1 MNTKLKIFIAI
12 SIIGSYYAY
21 RNDSWGYIMSLIPY
35 LLAFAVLLG
44 VLVTLHEFGHFIVA
58 RICNVHVQRFSIGM
72 GPVFYKKYDKH
83 GTEFALSAVPLGGY
97 VSMITNKL
105 IELEPESVKGLS
117 AEQLKNTFD
126 SKPKWQRA
134 SIMFAGP
141 LANFLLSIFIFT
153 TIFLNTID
161 PQTVPVVDSA
171 NQGISYTSNSS
182 FEPNDKIL
190 SINNTTVK
198 DAKDINLE
206 LLSYAGFSGEL
217 NFLVS
222 RSTIEKPLNIKV
234 SVVDFLPTSESQKSP
249 AEYMGIDISY
259 MMMPIIGKVL
269 SGGAADQGGLK
280 SNDIV
285 LKIGSSNISFA
296 NDIRAVVSE
305 NPETDLEFKINREGE
320 ILYLPISIGSQ
331 LNNEEMVGILGVSF
345 GTSRSFGQS
354 FSKGVYE
361 TYNLSVKTLQF
372 IGKMLT
378 GNMGTENLSGPIGI
392 AQMAGNTAQ
401 AGFLPF
407 MYLMALLSISLAVL
421 NLLPIPVLDGGQLT
435 LLAVEAIRGKPL
447 PEKVENFIYT
457 GGAVLVMMLMIFAVF
472 NDVSRFI

>member
-1 MNTKLKIFIAI
+1 MA
-12 SIIGSYYAY
+12 IIGSYYAY
-21 RNDSWGYIMSLIPY
+21 SSNSWGYLFSLIPY

-44 VLVTLHEFGHFIVA
+44 VLVTIHEFGHFIVA
-58 RICNVHVQRFSIGM
+58 RMCNVHVQRFSIGM

-105 IELEPESVKGLS
+105 IELDPESVKGLS
-117 AEQLKNTFD
+117 EQQLKNTFD

-153 TIFLNTID
+153 AIFLNTID
-161 PQTVPVVDSA
+161 PQTIPVINQA
-171 NQGISYTSNSS
+171 NQDISYTSSS
-182 FEPNDKIL
+182 TFEANDKII

-206 LLSYAGFSGEL
+206 LLSYAGFSGDL
-217 NFLVS
+217 NFLIS
-222 RSTIEKPLNIKV
+222 RPSIENPLNIKL
-234 SVVDFLPTSESQKSP
+234 SVIDFLPTSESQKDP
-249 AEYMGIDISY
+249 IGYMGLDISY
-259 MMMPIIGKVL
+259 KMQPIIGKVL

-280 SNDIV
+280 SNDLV

-296 NDIRAVVSE
+296 NDIRTVISD
-305 NPETDLEFKINREGE
+305 NPETNLEFKINRGGE
-320 ILYLPISIGSQ
+320 ILYLPITIGSQ
-331 LNNEEMVGILGVSF
+331 KSNEETVGVLGVSF
-345 GTSRSFGQS
+345 GTSRSIGQS

-435 LLAVEAIRGKPL
+435 LLGIEAIRGKPL
-447 PEKVENFIYT
+447 PEKAENIIYT
-457 GGAVLVMMLMIFAVF
+457 GGTVLVGMLMIFAIF
-472 NDVSRFI
+472 NDISRFF